1 MKTFFRWGLIVAGIL
16 VIVGIIYRVF
26 FHIWPFYLPLYPM
39 WGWRY
44 HYFGPRIWPAF
55 PLLGLFIL
63 FVAGIL
69 IAKYFF
75 QPLRNSSVSRKD
87 DLTFCP
93 YCGKELRQSRTV
105 TEVKAEKV

>member
-1 MKTFFRWGLIVAGIL
+1 MKNSVRFGLMAIFIIGLIL
-16 VIVGIIYRVF
+16 VIYYLGLRF
-26 FHIWPFYLPLYPM
+26 WPFYSML
-39 WGWRY
+39 GWRY

-75 QPLRNSSVSRKD
+75 QALRNSSVSRKD

-105 TEVKAEKV
+105 TEVKAERV